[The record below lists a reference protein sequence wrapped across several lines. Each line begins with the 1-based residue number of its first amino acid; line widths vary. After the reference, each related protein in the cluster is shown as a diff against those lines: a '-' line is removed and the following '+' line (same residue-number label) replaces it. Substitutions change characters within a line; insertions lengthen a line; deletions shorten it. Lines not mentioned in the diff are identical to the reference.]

1 MIRRIIRLIFGVS
14 AWVSTTL
21 GKQAEILILSNSD
34 NDKE

>member
-1 MIRRIIRLIFGVS
+1 MIRRIKAYFWCKRMGINH
-14 AWVSTTL
+14 L